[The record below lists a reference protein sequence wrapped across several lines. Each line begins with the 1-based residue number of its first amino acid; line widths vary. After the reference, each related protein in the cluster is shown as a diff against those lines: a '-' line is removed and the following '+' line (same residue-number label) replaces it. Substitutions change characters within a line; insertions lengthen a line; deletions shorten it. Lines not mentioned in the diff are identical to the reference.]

1 MLSNMHSKYYRQSN
15 KHLGFFNSAT
25 RIFYRIYRII
35 NIETQ
40 RTNIVMNN
48 SLAQCFNVSAIAIA
62 MTKVS
67 GST

>member
-25 RIFYRIYRII
+25 AEYFTEFYRII

-40 RTNIVMNN
+40 RTNIVNN
-48 SLAQCFNVSAIAIA
+48 SLAECFNVSAIAIA